1 MIGNQEAARLNRLDA
16 RSFLRARHHAN
27 NHCARC
33 EGDQRSAGSDSSAQ
47 KAGSADGKKIRAR
60 HFAAKRDNEIMKL
73 SAVIAI
79 LVMTSSFVASC
90 SHKATQAGP
99 PAPEVLVTTVQPRD
113 VPRVLERVATL
124 DGFINANIN
133 AQVQGYIV
141 SRDYQEGSIVKK
153 GDLLFQ
159 IDPRPFEA
167 ALAQAK
173 GTLAK
178 DKANQAKSDA
188 DEKRAIDLF
197 NKKVISDQERD
208 TAIAAAG
215 SNRANVEADEA
226 AVKQAEINL
235 GYTKIT
241 APIDGVAGFTNNQVG
256 DLVGPS
262 TGPLTT
268 VSQIDPIKAVVTAG
282 EGPWTDFI
290 SRHPDA
296 DERQRYIKS
305 LDFELILSNG
315 QVYPHKGKFY
325 ALDRSLDVKT
335 GSIRYEVTFPNPGNI
350 LRPGQFG
357 KVRFV
362 ADMKKGAMVVP
373 QEAVNELQGSYQVA
387 VVDQNNK
394 VSIRPVQMG
403 ERIRTLWEVT
413 EGLKPGDRV
422 VVQGLQKAREGSTV
436 TVKEWTPPAQQIA
449 SGASPAQNN
458 P

>member
-1 MIGNQEAARLNRLDA
+1 MSYQRLFTLAASGALLI
-16 RSFLRARHHAN
+16 LML
-27 NHCARC
+27 
-33 EGDQRSAGSDSSAQ
+33 
-47 KAGSADGKKIRAR
+47 
-60 HFAAKRDNEIMKL
+60 FAAG
-73 SAVIAI
+73 
-79 LVMTSSFVASC
+79 C
-90 SHKATQAGP
+90 SRKAAP
-99 PAPEVLVTTVQPRD
+99 PGLAAPEVLVTTVAPQD

-141 SRDYQEGSIVKK
+141 SRDYQEGSVVKK

-178 DKANQAKSDA
+178 DQANQAKADA
-188 DEKRAIDLF
+188 DEKRAHDLF

-208 TAIAAAG
+208 TATAAAQSG
-215 SNRANVEADEA
+215 RANIEADEA
-226 AVKQAEINL
+226 AVKQAELNL
-235 GYTKIT
+235 GYTRVIS
-241 APIDGVAGFTNNQVG
+241 PIDGVSAIATAQVG

-262 TGPLTT
+262 TGTLTT
-268 VSQIDPIKAVVTAG
+268 VSQIDPIKAIVTAG
-282 EGPWTDFI
+282 EAPFTDFVT
-290 SRHPDA
+290 RHPDPT
-296 DERQRYIKS
+296 ERAEYVKTLQ
-305 LDFELILSNG
+305 FELILGNG
-315 QVYPHKGKFY
+315 NVYPQKGKFY
-325 ALDRSLDVKT
+325 ALDRNLDPKT

-362 ADMKKGAMVVP
+362 ADMKKGAMVIP

-394 VSIRPVQMG
+394 VSIRPVKMG
-403 ERIRTLWEVT
+403 ERIGAMWEVT

-422 VVQGLQKAREGSTV
+422 VVQGLQKAREASTV
-436 TVKEWTPPAQQIA
+436 IAKDWTPPADALVSKADQQKKR
-449 SGASPAQNN
+449 
-458 P
+458 

>member
-1 MIGNQEAARLNRLDA
+1 M
-16 RSFLRARHHAN
+16 
-27 NHCARC
+27 
-33 EGDQRSAGSDSSAQ
+33 
-47 KAGSADGKKIRAR
+47 KPVIR
-60 HFAAKRDNEIMKL
+60 
-73 SAVIAI
+73 
-79 LVMTSSFVASC
+79 VASLLIAVSFSTGC
-90 SHKATQAGP
+90 SRKPAQTAP
-99 PAPEVLVTTVQPRD
+99 PSPEVLVTTVQPRD

-141 SRDYQEGSIVKK
+141 SRDYQEGNLVKK
-153 GDLLFQ
+153 GDVLFH

-178 DKANQAKSDA
+178 DQANQVKSDA
-188 DEKRAIDLF
+188 DEKRALDLF
-197 NKKVISDQERD
+197 KKKVISDQERD

-215 SNRANVEADEA
+215 SNRANVEADDA
-226 AVKQAEINL
+226 AVNQAEINL

-241 APIDGVAGFTNNQVG
+241 APIDGIVGFANNQVG

-268 VSQIDPIKAVVTAG
+268 MSQIDPIKAVVTAG
-282 EGPWTDFI
+282 EGPFTDFV
-290 SRHPDA
+290 SRHPDPT
-296 DERQRYIKS
+296 ERNAYIKT
-305 LDFELILSNG
+305 LDFELILSSG
-315 QVYPHKGKFY
+315 DVYPKKGKFY
-325 ALDRSLDVKT
+325 ALDRNLDTKT
-335 GSIRYEVTFPNPGNI
+335 GSIRYYVTFPNPGTI

-362 ADMKKGAMVVP
+362 ADMKKGAMVIP

-387 VVDQNNK
+387 VVDENDK

-403 ERIRTLWEVT
+403 ERIGTMWEVT
-413 EGLKPGDRV
+413 AGLKPGDRV

-436 TVKEWTPPAQQIA
+436 VAKDWTPPPDALVSKADQQNK
-449 SGASPAQNN
+449 P
-458 P
+458 

>member
-1 MIGNQEAARLNRLDA
+1 
-16 RSFLRARHHAN
+16 
-27 NHCARC
+27 
-33 EGDQRSAGSDSSAQ
+33 
-47 KAGSADGKKIRAR
+47 
-60 HFAAKRDNEIMKL
+60 MKQL
-73 SAVIAI
+73 TLFIAI
-79 LVMTSSFVASC
+79 SIFVLLPSGC
-90 SHKATQAGP
+90 SRKPTQVAP
-99 PAPEVLVTTVQPRD
+99 NAPEVLVTTVTPQD

-141 SRDYQEGSIVKK
+141 SRDYQEGSVVKK

-167 ALAQAK
+167 ALAQAR

-178 DKANQAKSDA
+178 DKANQVKADA
-188 DEKRAIDLF
+188 DEKRAMDLF

-208 TAIAAAG
+208 TATAAAD
-215 SNRANVEADEA
+215 STRANVEADEA

-241 APIDGVAGFTNNQVG
+241 APIDGVTGFANNQVG

-268 VSQIDPIKAVVTAG
+268 MSQIDPIKAVVTAG
-282 EGPWTDFI
+282 EGPFTDFV

-296 DERQRYIKS
+296 TERQAYIKS
-305 LDFELILSNG
+305 LDFELILSSG
-315 QVYPHKGKFY
+315 SVYSQKGKFY
-325 ALDRSLDVKT
+325 ALDRNLDTKT
-335 GSIRYEVTFPNPGNI
+335 GSIRYYVTFPNPGNN

-373 QEAVNELQGSYQVA
+373 QEAVTELQGNYQVA
-387 VVDQNNK
+387 VVDENNK
-394 VSIRPVQMG
+394 VSIRPVKMG
-403 ERIRTLWEVT
+403 ERIGAMWEVT
-413 EGLKPGDRV
+413 EGLKPGDKV

-436 TVKEWTPPAQQIA
+436 TAKDWTPPADALVSKADQQKK
-449 SGASPAQNN
+449 P
-458 P
+458 

>member
-1 MIGNQEAARLNRLDA
+1 
-16 RSFLRARHHAN
+16 
-27 NHCARC
+27 
-33 EGDQRSAGSDSSAQ
+33 
-47 KAGSADGKKIRAR
+47 
-60 HFAAKRDNEIMKL
+60 MKL
-73 SAVIAI
+73 LLPAAAI
-79 LVMTSSFVASC
+79 LIGLSFATGCSRKAAQVAPS
-90 SHKATQAGP
+90 
-99 PAPEVLVTTVQPRD
+99 APEVLVTTVAPKD

-141 SRDYQEGSIVKK
+141 SRDYTEGSVVKK
-153 GDLLFQ
+153 GDLLFH

-188 DEKRAIDLF
+188 DEKRAVDLF
-197 NKKVISDQERD
+197 KKKVISDQERD

-241 APIDGVAGFTNNQVG
+241 APIDGIVGFANNQVG

-268 VSQIDPIKAVVTAG
+268 MSQIDPIKAIVTVGEAG
-282 EGPWTDFI
+282 FTDFFA
-290 SRHPDA
+290 RYPDT
-296 DERQRYIKS
+296 EKRQALLKRI
-305 LDFELILSNG
+305 DFDLILGNG
-315 QVYPHKGKFY
+315 NVYPRKGKFY
-325 ALDRSLDVKT
+325 ALDRNLDPKT
-335 GSIRYEVTFPNPGNI
+335 GSIRYYVTFPNPDAT

-362 ADMKKGAMVVP
+362 PDSVQNALVVP
-373 QEAVNELQGSYQVA
+373 QEAVTELQGNFQVA

-394 VSIRPVQMG
+394 VSIRPIKTG
-403 ERIRTLWEVT
+403 ERIGAMWQVS

-422 VVQGLQKAREGSTV
+422 VVQGVQKAREGSIV
-436 TVKEWTPPAQQIA
+436 TVQEWTPAADQAPAAKSA
-449 SGASPAQNN
+449 SSP
-458 P
+458 

>member
-1 MIGNQEAARLNRLDA
+1 M
-16 RSFLRARHHAN
+16 
-27 NHCARC
+27 
-33 EGDQRSAGSDSSAQ
+33 
-47 KAGSADGKKIRAR
+47 
-60 HFAAKRDNEIMKL
+60 KR
-73 SAVIAI
+73 VIALAGLLI
-79 LVMTSSFVASC
+79 CFSFSTAC
-90 SHKATQAGP
+90 SRKPAQTAP
-99 PAPEVLVTTVQPRD
+99 PPPEVLVTTVTPQD

-141 SRDYQEGSIVKK
+141 SRDYQEGSVVKK

-173 GTLAK
+173 GALAR
-178 DKANQAKSDA
+178 DKANQMKTDA
-188 DEKRAIDLF
+188 DEKRALDLF
-197 NKKVISDQERD
+197 NKKVISAQERD

-241 APIDGVAGFTNNQVG
+241 APIDGVVGFANNQVG

-268 VSQIDPIKAVVTAG
+268 MSQIDPIKAVVTAG
-282 EGPWTDFI
+282 EGPWTDFV

-296 DERQRYIKS
+296 TERQAYIKS
-305 LDFELILSNG
+305 LDFELILGNG
-315 QVYPHKGKFY
+315 QAYPQKGKFY
-325 ALDRSLDVKT
+325 ALDRNLDTKT
-335 GSIRYEVTFPNPGNI
+335 GSIRYYVTFPNPGNI

-373 QEAVNELQGSYQVA
+373 QEAVTELQGSYQVA
-387 VVDQNNK
+387 VVDENNK
-394 VSIRPVQMG
+394 VSIRPVKMG
-403 ERIRTLWEVT
+403 ERIGAMWEVT
-413 EGLKPGDRV
+413 EGLKPGDKV
-422 VVQGLQKAREGSTV
+422 VVQGVQKAREGATV
-436 TVKEWTPPAQQIA
+436 TVKEWTAPADALVSKSDQAKQRYQM
-449 SGASPAQNN
+449 SE
-458 P
+458 

>member
-1 MIGNQEAARLNRLDA
+1 
-16 RSFLRARHHAN
+16 
-27 NHCARC
+27 
-33 EGDQRSAGSDSSAQ
+33 
-47 KAGSADGKKIRAR
+47 
-60 HFAAKRDNEIMKL
+60 MKL
-73 SAVIAI
+73 MKRINVLGIVLI
-79 LVMTSSFVASC
+79 YVLVSTSC
-90 SHKATQAGP
+90 SRKPAQVAP
-99 PAPEVLVTTVQPRD
+99 AAPEVLVTTVQPRD

-141 SRDYQEGSIVKK
+141 SRDYKEGSVVKK

-173 GTLAK
+173 GNLAK
-178 DKANQAKSDA
+178 DKANQVKADA

-215 SNRANVEADEA
+215 SSRANVEADEA
-226 AVKQAEINL
+226 AVKQAELNV

-241 APIDGVAGFTNNQVG
+241 SPIDGIAAIATAQVG

-262 TGPLTT
+262 TGPLTS
-268 VSQIDPIKAVVTAG
+268 VSQLDPIKAVVTAG
-282 EGPWTDFI
+282 EGPFTDFI
-290 SRHPDA
+290 SRHPDP
-296 DERQRYIKS
+296 DERQRYVNS
-305 LDFELILSNG
+305 LEFELVLG
-315 QVYPHKGKFY
+315 DGKVYPQKGKFY
-325 ALDRSLDVKT
+325 ALDRNLDPKT
-335 GSIRYEVTFPNPGNI
+335 GAIRYEVTFPNTGNN

-373 QEAVNELQGSYQVA
+373 QEAVNELQGSFQVA
-387 VVDQNNK
+387 VVDQSNK
-394 VSIRPVQMG
+394 VSIRPVKMG
-403 ERIRTLWEVT
+403 ERIGALWEVT
-413 EGLKPGDRV
+413 DGLNPGDRV
-422 VVQGLQKAREGSTV
+422 VVQGVQKAREGSTV
-436 TVKEWTPPAQQIA
+436 TPKEWTPPAQQIA
-449 SGASPAQNN
+449 SGSPAQKN